1 MIYFNVMEFPDIEFV
16 HCKIYRILALP
27 RLTLIFVQTH
37 YIGKIL
43 ELEIRKNY
51 MISNYKN
58 LKFFIYFIYFYSI
71 IIINSI
77 TEFVA
82 YISNVFFI

>member
-1 MIYFNVMEFPDIEFV
+1 
-16 HCKIYRILALP
+16 
-27 RLTLIFVQTH
+27 
-37 YIGKIL
+37 
-43 ELEIRKNY
+43 

-58 LKFFIYFIYFYSI
+58 LKFFIYFYSI

>member
-1 MIYFNVMEFPDIEFV
+1 
-16 HCKIYRILALP
+16 
-27 RLTLIFVQTH
+27 
-37 YIGKIL
+37 
-43 ELEIRKNY
+43 

-58 LKFFIYFIYFYSI
+58 LKFFIYFIYFYSV